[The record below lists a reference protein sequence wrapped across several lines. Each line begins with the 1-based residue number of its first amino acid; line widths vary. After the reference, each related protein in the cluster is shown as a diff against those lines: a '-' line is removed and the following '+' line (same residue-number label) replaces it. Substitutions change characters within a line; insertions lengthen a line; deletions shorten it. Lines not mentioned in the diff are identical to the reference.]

1 MRSSGRHRA
10 RRPGR
15 GAGGGGETS
24 DTAAHVGEGRGENRR
39 GGPGRGGGRGGKKP
53 LGKGVRGRPPA
64 RPRRG
69 PLPAPPRSLHL
80 PLPLDAVL
88 VPFRQA
94 QQLLQQSQL
103 LRARPRGSRHLWR
116 RTTWERKGS
125 DDRHLTTTANP
136 IGRRGN
142 HTAEGTVAAI
152 GLKEPAS
159 QSEGRRVPRML
170 SAGLSF
176 EAPRG
181 KSRGS
186 LRTHAQEQRHV
197 PPPT

>member
-1 MRSSGRHRA
+1 MKEGVEGEKVKPPLEGKSRPCGDAQLRPAQGPPAWQGSWRRRGDLRHRGTRW
-10 RRPGR
+10 RR
-15 GAGGGGETS
+15 AGGES
-24 DTAAHVGEGRGENRR
+24 SRR
-39 GGPGRGGGRGGKKP
+39 AGPGRREGREEAVREGGP
-53 LGKGVRGRPPA
+53 WTPA

-170 SAGLSF
+170 
-176 EAPRG
+176 
-181 KSRGS
+181 
-186 LRTHAQEQRHV
+186 
-197 PPPT
+197 